1 MSTDKKSTSQISQR
15 LSHLHATPLIL
26 PFGTTVG
33 REIFIFFLTF
43 IFITFT
49 AYGAWLVNTCRDLI
63 RYIDSE
69 QTPPSPGVAT
79 GAPAPLPP
87 CLSPGDRK
95 LIEVLYGLGITTLSI
110 SLLVVIYFL
119 TEWTAVRKF
128 LNHWSF
134 LVTFMGLFIAFF
146 AVIIHYIPD
155 CTATA
160 GSTVTKAEYEAAKNV
175 SIAGIAITS
184 ISFVLFLGYKYIKP

>member
-15 LSHLHATPLIL
+15 LSHLHSTPLIL

-33 REIFIFFLTF
+33 REVFIFFLTF

-69 QTPPSPGVAT
+69 QSSSPGVA
-79 GAPAPLPP
+79 GVPAPSPP

-119 TEWTAVRKF
+119 TEWKRIRSF
-128 LNHWSF
+128 LNHWTF
-134 LVTFMGLFIAFF
+134 LVIFIGLFIAFF

-160 GSTVTKAEYEAAKNV
+160 GSTVTKAEYEAARNV

-184 ISFVLFLGYKYIKP
+184 ISFVLFLAYKYIKP